1 MSQFASVKVRI
12 LKDINA
18 KAFDELR
25 DRLKAAHSK
34 INVGV
39 PAGKSEADGTP
50 VALIAAVHEF
60 GSPEKGI
67 PERPFLR
74 STIQANKAKYVQLNR
89 RNLVAVLNGK
99 MTMEQALGQL
109 GVVATGDVQAGIVAG
124 GFAPL
129 KAATI
134 KRKGSS
140 KPLIDTGQLRQSIA
154 WELSNDP

>member
-1 MSQFASVKVRI
+1 MSQFAQVKVKI

-25 DRLKAAHSK
+25 ARIKADHSK

-60 GSPEKGI
+60 GSPQKGI

-74 STIQANKAKYVQLNR
+74 TTIQENRDKYVQLNR

-99 MTMEQALGQL
+99 MNVEQALGQL
-109 GVVATGDVQAGIVAG
+109 GEVAKGDVQAKIASG
-124 GFAPL
+124 GFEPL
-129 KAATI
+129 KESTI

-154 WELSNDP
+154 WELSND